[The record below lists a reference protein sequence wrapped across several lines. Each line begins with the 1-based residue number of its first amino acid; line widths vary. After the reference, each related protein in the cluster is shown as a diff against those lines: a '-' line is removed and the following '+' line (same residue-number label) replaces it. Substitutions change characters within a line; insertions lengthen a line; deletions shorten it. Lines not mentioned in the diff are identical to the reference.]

1 MENNMLQEIITP
13 RRHQALVTRVS
24 RCKEHMNL
32 GSICAR
38 RQDHHRLSKNLLLL
52 QEEEEVLVIMI
63 SG

>member
-1 MENNMLQEIITP
+1 MLQEIITP
-13 RRHQALVTRVS
+13 RRHQALVTRMS

-38 RQDHHRLSKNLLLL
+38 RLHHHRLSKKLLLL
-52 QEEEEVLVIMI
+52 QEKEEFLVFMI

>member
-1 MENNMLQEIITP
+1 MLQEIITH
-13 RRHQALVTRVS
+13 RRYQALVTRVS

-38 RQDHHRLSKNLLLL
+38 RLDHHRLSKTLLFL
-52 QEEEEVLVIMI
+52 QEEEELQVIMI